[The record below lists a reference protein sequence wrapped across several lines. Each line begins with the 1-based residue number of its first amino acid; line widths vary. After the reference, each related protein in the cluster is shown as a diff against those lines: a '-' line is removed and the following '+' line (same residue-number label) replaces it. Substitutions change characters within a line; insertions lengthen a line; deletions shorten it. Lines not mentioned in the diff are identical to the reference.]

1 MSQLEA
7 VEALLRSEFGG
18 TLGKEALDPSEDLL
32 ARGVIDSFGLIGL
45 IAALEGTFGIDIVD
59 EDVVPE
65 NFQTLQ
71 QLAAFV
77 EAKRSAGGS
86 GGRSDARAGD

>member
-7 VEALLRSEFGG
+7 VEEVLRSEFGG
-18 TLGKEALDPSEDLL
+18 TLGNGSLDPGEDLL

-45 IAALEGTFGIDIVD
+45 IAALEGKFGIDIVD

-71 QLAAFV
+71 ELAAFV
-77 EAKRSAGGS
+77 EAKRAAGGP
-86 GGRSDARAGD
+86 GGRSGVRAGD